1 MPVST
6 KNDLLAAWVR
16 WTGDET
22 REARHR
28 IRLLSEA
35 GLLPERADRLT
46 YDDVAR
52 GLLGFLVSDTHK
64 DAPRE
69 VRSFSAFVCGA
80 ASADDA
86 SVPFI
91 DLTLLDAIS
100 AALRP
105 PFRLMSLTIAIT
117 TRTATLD
124 VTRGWIDP
132 APRGIDAQYSFHDPY
147 LDRSQRRL
155 FPPIVSKTIYF
166 DLIGKLLSEL
176 NLETKAAE
184 APPSNGLRC
193 DEQAAKPAPSRTEQL
208 THPRNARQSRKRGG
222 LPSKTSMER

>member
-1 MPVST
+1 MPVNT

-22 REARHR
+22 RETRHR

-35 GLLPERADRLT
+35 GLLPERSASLT

-69 VRSFSAFVCGA
+69 VHSFSAFVCGA
-80 ASADDA
+80 ASADDG
-86 SVPFI
+86 SVPFM

-105 PFRLMSLTIAIT
+105 SFRLMSLTIAIT

-132 APRGIDAQYSFHDPY
+132 APRGI
-147 LDRSQRRL
+147 
-155 FPPIVSKTIYF
+155 
-166 DLIGKLLSEL
+166 
-176 NLETKAAE
+176 
-184 APPSNGLRC
+184 
-193 DEQAAKPAPSRTEQL
+193 
-208 THPRNARQSRKRGG
+208 
-222 LPSKTSMER
+222 